1 MSATPT
7 PRSPGPVDTSPPREV
22 NPTSPNLTKMKT
34 SDGAPPSSGPQLTAT
49 RDGGPLRSAR
59 ARRLSARV
67 PVWAARLVFL
77 LGLISIASG
86 VFPRRRA
93 ALDLPIDLLP
103 PLGLATVSVLG
114 IVIGFGLMIMASGLR
129 HRKRRAWRTVVALLV
144 TGIVVHIV
152 RGENFIPSMISA
164 VLVSVLLVHRDQFI
178 GQGDPRSRR
187 TVPLIFVATAAFSWL
202 LGCLVTQAD
211 RDELVPGWSWVGVL
225 VHSAVGLI
233 GITGPVRFVGDVSAT
248 RNALVLLGLG
258 IMTVV
263 VTVAAFL
270 RSTPHLVAASPAD
283 QAQVRALV
291 TRNGDE
297 DSLSYFATRQDKSVT
312 FSRSGKAAVTYRVI
326 SGVCLASADPI
337 GDVEAWPG
345 AIQVWIEQARRQAW
359 IPAVMGASETGAEA
373 YRRCGFD
380 ALEIGDEAI
389 LTVNDFTLDGRAMR
403 SVRQAVTRARRSGH
417 TTTICPIRELEEDRR
432 QALIDVAAQW
442 RSASDERGFSMT
454 SSRFCSSDD
463 PDAVIAAALDAD
475 GRVVGLLQFVP
486 WGTQGWSLD
495 VMLRAPDLDS
505 GVMEMIIADV
515 VTAARELELSQISL
529 NFAMFRASLAR
540 GERIG
545 AGPFLRVWVAVLL
558 FASRWWQIASLYR
571 ANAKLRPTWE
581 PRFVCFGSASDLPS
595 ITFAALQAEGFLTL
609 ARLPLGPLRRLRLPR
624 RDAGA
629 APAQR
634 PSE

>member
-1 MSATPT
+1 MSATPPPST
-7 PRSPGPVDTSPPREV
+7 SGPVAAPRPREV
-22 NPTSPNLTKMKT
+22 ILSRA
-34 SDGAPPSSGPQLTAT
+34 GATASQGGSAT
-49 RDGGPLRSAR
+49 RPTPRPQPTLARDRPLRSAR
-59 ARRLSARV
+59 SRRLSSRV
-67 PVWAARLVFL
+67 PAWVARLVFL

-86 VFPRRRA
+86 IFPRRRA
-93 ALDLPIDLLP
+93 VLDFPIDLLP

-114 IVIGFGLMIMASGLR
+114 IAIGFGLMIMASGLR
-129 HRKRRAWRTVVALLV
+129 HRKRRAWRTVVTLLT
-144 TGIVVHIV
+144 TGVVVHIA
-152 RGENFIPSMISA
+152 RGENFIPSVVA
-164 VLVSVLLVHRDQFI
+164 ALLVCVLLVHRDQFV

-187 TVPLIFVATAAFSWL
+187 TVPLIFVATTAFSWL

-211 RDELVPGWSWVGVL
+211 RDGLVPGWTWTGVML
-225 VHSAVGLI
+225 HSAVGLI
-233 GITGPVRFVGDVSAT
+233 GITGPVRFVSDVPAT
-248 RNALVLLGLG
+248 HNALVLLGLG

-270 RSTPHLVAASPAD
+270 RSTPHLVAASPEE

-291 TRNGDE
+291 ARHGDG
-297 DSLSYFATRQDKSVT
+297 DSLSYFSTRQDKSVT

-326 SGVCLASADPI
+326 SGVCLASGDPI

-345 AIQVWIEQARRQAW
+345 AIQVWIDQARRQAW
-359 IPAVMGASETGAEA
+359 IPAVLGASETGAEA
-373 YRRCGFD
+373 YRRSGLD

-389 LTVNDFTLDGRAMR
+389 LLVNEFTLDGRAMR

-417 TTTICPIRELEEDRR
+417 TTTIGAIRDLDGDTR
-432 QALIDVAAQW
+432 QALIDVASQW

-454 SSRFCSSDD
+454 SSRFCSADD
-463 PDAVIAAALDAD
+463 PEAVIATAHDAD

-486 WGTQGWSLD
+486 WGTKGWSLD

-515 VTAARELELSQISL
+515 VTAARDLGLSQISL
-529 NFAMFRASLAR
+529 NFAVFRASLAR

-545 AGPFLRVWVAVLL
+545 AGPFLRAWVSVLL

-609 ARLPLGPLRRLRLPR
+609 PRVPRGALRRLRIPR
-624 RDAGA
+624 RSVSA
-629 APAQR
+629 AAAR
-634 PSE
+634 PLWR